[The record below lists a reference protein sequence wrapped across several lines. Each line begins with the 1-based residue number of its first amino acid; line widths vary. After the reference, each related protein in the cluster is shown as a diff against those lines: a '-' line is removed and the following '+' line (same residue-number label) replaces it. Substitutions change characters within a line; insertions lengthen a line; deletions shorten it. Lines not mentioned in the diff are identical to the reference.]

1 MSLEGHATVSSIGG
15 SSCLGVQSQ
24 LILPLIRFPERDS
37 SMISLKA
44 SETLEHIARLEK
56 GHGRLRAAGAIQIA
70 TQALG
75 TRPQGLSV
83 NRHVCALKRS

>member
-1 MSLEGHATVSSIGG
+1 VHA
-15 SSCLGVQSQ
+15 Q

-44 SETLEHIARLEK
+44 SEMLEHIARLEK

-75 TRPQGLSV
+75 TTFQSIGMYAP
-83 NRHVCALKRS
+83 